1 MIDVSTMNE
10 EKYITIKELAEL
22 KCVSTRAIRL
32 SKDKYIIREIT
43 VKGGKS
49 FEILLSS
56 IEPELQEKYYS
67 KIVPTYKVKQLPVLT
82 DFYKP
87 DKAKIIALARLDLL
101 NLWKNQRKNQQNKT
115 QFDTDFLSVYN
126 AQVLHPEIYAKLGKV
141 SIGTLQRWKRILGN
155 SNNYELLIQNYHYE
169 DYSRTCLTEHEK
181 QIFLKLLLHPNKF
194 SIGKAISL
202 TQYVLKTQG
211 AEYIPAPPTFRRFA
225 NWYKANYFDKW
236 TLLRDGEKALKED
249 VIPHIKR
256 DISKIEVGEVLV
268 ADGKRL
274 NFQVINPFTGKPCR
288 ATLIGFLDW
297 KSTALVGYEIMIE
310 ENTQNIASA
319 LRNAILNLGKIPKFV
334 YLDNGRAFRGK
345 YFRGKYKDGFEQYGV
360 KGVYEKLG
368 ITTVFA
374 NPYNARA
381 KVIERFF
388 LEMQESFEKL
398 LPSYIGTNIGNKPA
412 RLRRNEKFH
421 SEIHQEFVPTIQQT
435 IQMINSWLEYKNSLP
450 CPNDKT
456 KSIKEMLDSI
466 ERQKINTRELDDLML
481 AQEIKTIT
489 SQGIRFLKADYYND
503 ALYGLRQKVIIKY
516 SLFDL
521 SYINVYTISGK
532 FLCRADRI
540 TLTHPLAHYI
550 GKIND
555 IEDYKQK
562 IQKQKQLKNKTIK
575 ACKEFLN
582 IEDLEILEYQL
593 EEKEEEILP
602 PPIVPKIEN
611 KKEKPTKYNPAVK
624 PLFKTSHERYEYL
637 MEHGC
642 TCNKDRIWF
651 TEYKKSK
658 EFKEYETSFCKN

>member
-1 MIDVSTMNE
+1 MDN

-22 KCVSTRAIRL
+22 KGVSTRAIRL
-32 SKDKYIIREIT
+32 SRSKYITREII

-49 FEILLSS
+49 FEVLLSS

-67 KIVPTYKVKQLPVLT
+67 QIVPSYPEKQFPIPAN
-82 DFYKP
+82 FHKP
-87 DKAKIIALARLDLL
+87 DKAKVIALARLDLL
-101 NLWKNQRKNQQNKT
+101 NLWKKERKNQENKT
-115 QFDTDFLSVYN
+115 QFDTDFLSTYN
-126 AQVLHPEIYAKLGKV
+126 AQVLYPEIYAKLGNV
-141 SIGTLQRWKRILGN
+141 SIGTLHRWKRILGN
-155 SNNYELLIQNYHYE
+155 SNNYELLIPNYHYE
-169 DYSRTCLTEHEK
+169 DYSRTRLTEHEK

-236 TLLRDGEKALKED
+236 TLLRDGEKALKEE

-256 DISKIEVGEVLV
+256 DISKIKVGEVLV

-297 KSTALVGYEIMIE
+297 KSTALVGYEIMLE

-345 YFRGKYKDGFEQYGV
+345 YFLGSTNFNEIGL
-360 KGVYEKLG
+360 KGIYEKLG

-398 LPSYIGTNIGNKPA
+398 LPSYIGTSIENKPA

-421 SEIHQEFVPTIQQT
+421 SEIHHEFTPTIQQT

-466 ERQKINTRELDDLML
+466 EKKEINQRELDDLML

-489 SQGIRFLKADYYND
+489 SQGIRFLKSDYYND

-540 TLTHPLAHYI
+540 TLTHPLAHYT
-550 GKIND
+550 GEIND

-582 IEDLEILEYQL
+582 IEGLEILECQI
-593 EEKEEEILP
+593 EEKEEEIP
-602 PPIVPKIEN
+602 PPSIIPKIEI
-611 KKEKPTKYNPAVK
+611 KQEKPAKYNPAVK
-624 PLFKTSHERYEYL
+624 PLFKTSRERYEYL

-642 TCNKDRIWF
+642 TCNEDRAWL
-651 TEYKKSK
+651 TAYKESKEYKQ
-658 EFKEYETSFCKN
+658 YETDFC